1 LAEYGTVYR
10 QEKSGELFGLMRVRI
25 LSMNDAHI
33 YCTEEQFEAEFQGVN
48 ALYLKY
54 FEKFGIDKYVMRF
67 SKHDPEKLGKKY
79 IDMPELWLKTEAM
92 VRRVLDKMGVNYI
105 EVEDEAAFYGPKIDI
120 QVWSAIGREFTL
132 ATNQVDFAQAD
143 RFDLYFTNENNER
156 ERPIIIHRAPL
167 STHERFIGFLLEH
180 YAGNFPVWLAPKQV
194 IVLPISDKYAD
205 YAEEVGNLLK
215 KSDIRA
221 SVDHRAEKAGKKIR
235 DAEVAKIPYMVI
247 VGEKEQASGNVSVRM
262 HGGTDLGSM
271 ELQQF
276 AEKILNEARI

>member
-1 LAEYGTVYR
+1 
-10 QEKSGELFGLMRVRI
+10 
-25 LSMNDAHI
+25 
-33 YCTEEQFEAEFQGVN
+33 
-48 ALYLKY
+48 
-54 FEKFGIDKYVMRF
+54 
-67 SKHDPEKLGKKY
+67 
-79 IDMPELWLKTEAM
+79 
-92 VRRVLDKMGVNYI
+92 
-105 EVEDEAAFYGPKIDI
+105 
-120 QVWSAIGREFTL
+120 
-132 ATNQVDFAQAD
+132 
-143 RFDLYFTNENNER
+143 
-156 ERPIIIHRAPL
+156 
-167 STHERFIGFLLEH
+167 
-180 YAGNFPVWLAPKQV
+180 V